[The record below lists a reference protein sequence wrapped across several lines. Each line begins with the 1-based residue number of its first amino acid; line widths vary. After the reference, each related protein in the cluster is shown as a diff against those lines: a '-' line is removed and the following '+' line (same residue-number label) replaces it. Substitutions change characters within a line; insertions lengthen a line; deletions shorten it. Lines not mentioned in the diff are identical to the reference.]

1 MAERSATEQPS
12 AKEPMSELQSVEQAV
27 YALLHGVERLEGE
40 VIDCIDADDR
50 VLAEDVLATID
61 VPPADNSAM
70 DGYALASEDSGKRL
84 PISQRIPAGHPA
96 KPLTPGTCARIFTGS
111 EIPLG
116 ADCVAIQEN
125 VELDGDVAL
134 IPATQPGQNVRLRGL
149 DVSAGDPLLET
160 GTRLGAAA
168 LGLLAGQGLSTVNVV
183 RRPKVA
189 LLLTGD
195 EIIEPGQVL
204 SRGQIYNSNGPM
216 LATLIRRFGGDLVS
230 QVKVAD
236 DFDTTLGRL
245 REAAAQA
252 DVIVTTGGVSVGE
265 EDHVKPALEQLGEL
279 SLWRLAMRPGKPL
292 ALGTIGDARLVGLP
306 GNPVSSYVG
315 AWLYLRPL
323 LGTLQGCDERQ
334 TLPVINAEARF
345 ETRTQGRRHYMRANL
360 EFQGERI
367 VASVYPEQSSA
378 VLTSCAATN
387 AFAVIPADTH
397 IRPGDRVDCLWL
409 QG

>member
-1 MAERSATEQPS
+1 MADRNQG
-12 AKEPMSELQSVEQAV
+12 ELQSVERALE
-27 YALLHGVERLEGE
+27 ALLEGVSRLEGE
-40 VIDCIDADDR
+40 RIACPDADGR
-50 VLAEDVLATID
+50 VLVDDVRAAID

-70 DGYALASEDSGKRL
+70 DGFALASADSGRQL
-84 PISQRIPAGHPA
+84 PISQRIPAGQPA
-96 KPLTPGTCARIFTGS
+96 QPLTPGTCARIFTGS
-111 EIPLG
+111 EIPTG

-125 VELDGDVAL
+125 VEVVGDTAIV
-134 IPATQPGQNVRLRGL
+134 PVTQAGQNVRRRGL
-149 DVSAGDPLLET
+149 DVTMGQPLLGA

-168 LGLLAGQGLSTVNVV
+168 LGLLAGQGCTTVDVV
-183 RRPKVA
+183 RRPRVA

-195 EIIEPGQVL
+195 EIVEPGQPL

-216 LATLIRRFGGDLVS
+216 LATLIRRFGGELVS
-230 QVKVAD
+230 QVRVAD
-236 DFDTTLGRL
+236 DSGTTLARL
-245 REAAAQA
+245 EEAAAVA

-265 EDHVKPALEQLGEL
+265 EDHVKPALERLGTL

-292 ALGTIGDARLVGLP
+292 ALGTIGSTRLVGLP

-323 LGTLQGCDERQ
+323 LGRLQGCSDQES
-334 TLPVINAEARF
+334 LPVISAEAQF

-360 EFQGERI
+360 EFHGERI
-367 VASVYPEQSSA
+367 LATPYPEQSSA
-378 VLTSCAATN
+378 VLTSCAETN
-387 AFAVIPADTH
+387 AFAVIPADSH

>member
-1 MAERSATEQPS
+1 MAMVEQPKS
-12 AKEPMSELQSVEQAV
+12 GLQSVEQALE
-27 YALLHGVERLEGE
+27 ALLDGVGRLESE
-40 VIDCIDADDR
+40 RIACLDADDR
-50 VLAEDVLATID
+50 VLADDVEVAID

-70 DGYALASEDSGKRL
+70 DGYALFSGDSGKRL
-84 PISQRIPAGHPA
+84 PVSQRIPAGQPPQ
-96 KPLTPGTCARIFTGS
+96 PLTPGTCARIFTGS
-111 EIPLG
+111 EIPAG

-125 VELDGDVAL
+125 VELDDDDAIV
-134 IPATQPGQNVRLRGL
+134 PVTQVGQNVRRRGL
-149 DVSAGDPLLET
+149 DVATGQPLLAA

-168 LGLLAGQGLSTVNVV
+168 LGLLAGQGFSTVNVV

-195 EIIEPGQVL
+195 EIVEPGQAL
-204 SRGQIYNSNGPM
+204 ARGQIYNSNGPM

-236 DFDTTLGRL
+236 DFDTTLARL
-245 REAAAQA
+245 REAAAKA

-292 ALGTIGDARLVGLP
+292 ALGTIGRTRLVGLP

-323 LGTLQGCDERQ
+323 LGKLQGCSDRLS
-334 TLPVINAEARF
+334 LPVVSAEAQF

-360 EFQGERI
+360 AFEGER
-367 VASVYPEQSSA
+367 VTASLYPEQSSA

-387 AFAVIPADTH
+387 AFAVIPSDSH

-409 QG
+409 QY

>member
-1 MAERSATEQPS
+1 MAERSTTGQSS
-12 AKEPMSELQSVEQAV
+12 AKGPTDGLQSVEQALE
-27 YALLHGVERLEGE
+27 ALLHGVERLEGE
-40 VIDCIDADDR
+40 IIDCFDADDR

-70 DGYALASEDSGKRL
+70 DGYALASEDSGRHL

-96 KPLTPGTCARIFTGS
+96 QPLAPGTCARIFTGS
-111 EIPLG
+111 EIPPG

-125 VELDGDVAL
+125 VELDGDVAM

-149 DVSAGDPLLET
+149 DVSAGAPLLAA

-195 EIIEPGQVL
+195 EIVEPGQAL
-204 SRGQIYNSNGPM
+204 ARGQIYNSNGPM
-216 LATLIRRFGGDLVS
+216 LATLIRHFGGDLVS

-236 DFDTTLGRL
+236 DFDTTLARL

-252 DVIVTTGGVSVGE
+252 DIIVTTGGVSVGE

-292 ALGTIGDARLVGLP
+292 ALGTIGKARLVGLP

-323 LGTLQGCDERQ
+323 LGRLQGCRDRES
-334 TLPVINAEARF
+334 LPVVSAEAQF
-345 ETRTQGRRHYMRANL
+345 EARTQGRRHYMRANL
-360 EFQGERI
+360 EFYGERI

-387 AFAVIPADTH
+387 AFAVIPADSH

-409 QG
+409 R

>member
-1 MAERSATEQPS
+1 MAERSTTGQSS
-12 AKEPMSELQSVEQAV
+12 AKGPTDGLQSVEQALE
-27 YALLHGVERLEGE
+27 ALLHGVERLEGE
-40 VIDCIDADDR
+40 IINCVDADDR

-70 DGYALASEDSGKRL
+70 DGYALASEDSGRRL

-96 KPLTPGTCARIFTGS
+96 QPLAPGTCARIFTGS
-111 EIPLG
+111 EIPPG

-125 VELDGDVAL
+125 VELDGDMAM

-149 DVSAGDPLLET
+149 DVSAGTPLLAA

-195 EIIEPGQVL
+195 EIIEPGQAL
-204 SRGQIYNSNGPM
+204 ARGQIYNSNGPM
-216 LATLIRRFGGDLVS
+216 LATLIRHFGGDLVS

-236 DFDTTLGRL
+236 DFDTTLARL
-245 REAAAQA
+245 REASAQA

-292 ALGTIGDARLVGLP
+292 ALGTIGNARLVGLP

-323 LGTLQGCDERQ
+323 LGRLQGCRDRES
-334 TLPVINAEARF
+334 LPVVSAEAQF
-345 ETRTQGRRHYMRANL
+345 EALTQGRRHYMRANL
-360 EFQGERI
+360 EFHGERI

-387 AFAVIPADTH
+387 AFAVIPADSH

-409 QG
+409 R

>member
-1 MAERSATEQPS
+1 MAEQPQS
-12 AKEPMSELQSVEQAV
+12 GLQSVEQALE
-27 YALLHGVERLEGE
+27 ALLDGVGRLESE
-40 VIDCIDADDR
+40 RIACLDADDR
-50 VLAEDVLATID
+50 VLADDMEAAID

-70 DGYALASEDSGKRL
+70 DGYALFSGDSGKRL
-84 PISQRIPAGHPA
+84 PISQRIPAGQPPQ
-96 KPLTPGTCARIFTGS
+96 PLTPGTCARIFTGS
-111 EIPLG
+111 EIPPG

-125 VELDGDVAL
+125 VELDGDDAIV
-134 IPATQPGQNVRLRGL
+134 PVTQIGQNVRRRGL
-149 DVSAGDPLLET
+149 DVATGQPLLAA

-168 LGLLAGQGLSTVNVV
+168 LGLLAGQGFSTVNVV
-183 RRPKVA
+183 RQPKVA

-195 EIIEPGQVL
+195 EIIEPGQAL
-204 SRGQIYNSNGPM
+204 ARGQIYNSNGPM

-236 DFDTTLGRL
+236 DFDTTLARL
-245 REAAAQA
+245 REAAAKA

-292 ALGTIGDARLVGLP
+292 ALGTIGRTRLVGLP

-323 LGTLQGCDERQ
+323 LGKLQGCSDRLS
-334 TLPVINAEARF
+334 LPVVSAEAQF
-345 ETRTQGRRHYMRANL
+345 ETRTQGRRHYMRASL
-360 EFQGERI
+360 AFEGER
-367 VASVYPEQSSA
+367 VTASLYPEQSSA

-387 AFAVIPADTH
+387 AFAVIPADSH

-409 QG
+409 QY

>member
-1 MAERSATEQPS
+1 MAERSTTGQSS
-12 AKEPMSELQSVEQAV
+12 AKGPTDGLQSVEQALE
-27 YALLHGVERLEGE
+27 ALLHGVERLEGE
-40 VIDCIDADDR
+40 IIDCVDADDR
-50 VLAEDVLATID
+50 VLTEDVLATID

-70 DGYALASEDSGKRL
+70 DGYALASEDSGRRL

-96 KPLTPGTCARIFTGS
+96 QPLAPGTCARIFTGS
-111 EIPLG
+111 EIPPG

-125 VELDGDVAL
+125 VELDGDEAM

-149 DVSAGDPLLET
+149 DVSAGTPLLAA

-195 EIIEPGQVL
+195 EIIEPGQAL
-204 SRGQIYNSNGPM
+204 ARGQIYNSNGPM
-216 LATLIRRFGGDLVS
+216 LATLIRHFGGDLVS

-236 DFDTTLGRL
+236 DFDTTLARL

-292 ALGTIGDARLVGLP
+292 ALGTIGNARLVGLP

-323 LGTLQGCDERQ
+323 LGRLQGCRDRES
-334 TLPVINAEARF
+334 LPVISAEAQF
-345 ETRTQGRRHYMRANL
+345 EAHTQGRRHYMRANL
-360 EFQGERI
+360 EFHGERI
-367 VASVYPEQSSA
+367 VASVYSEQSSA

-387 AFAVIPADTH
+387 AFAVIPADSH

-409 QG
+409 R

>member
-1 MAERSATEQPS
+1 MAERFVTGQPT
-12 AKEPMSELQSVEQAV
+12 AKHPTGELQSVEQALD
-27 YALLHGVERLEGE
+27 ALLHGVERLEGE
-40 VIDCIDADDR
+40 VIDCFDADGR
-50 VLAEDVLATID
+50 VLASNVLATLD

-70 DGYALASEDSGKRL
+70 DGYALASEDSDKRL

-96 KPLTPGTCARIFTGS
+96 QPLTPGTCARIFTGS

-125 VELDGDVAL
+125 VELDGDEAL
-134 IPATQPGQNVRLRGL
+134 IPATRPGQNVRLRGL
-149 DVSAGDPLLET
+149 DVSAGAPLLEA

-168 LGLLAGQGLSTVNVV
+168 LGLLAGQGLSTVEVV

-195 EIIEPGQVL
+195 EIVEPGQAL
-204 SRGQIYNSNGPM
+204 ARGQIYNSNGPM
-216 LATLIRRFGGDLVS
+216 LATLIRRFGGELVS

-236 DFDTTLGRL
+236 DFDTTLARL
-245 REAAAQA
+245 REASAQA

-292 ALGTIGDARLVGLP
+292 ALGTIGNARLVGLP

-323 LGTLQGCDERQ
+323 LGRLQGCRDRES
-334 TLPVINAEARF
+334 LPVVSAEAQF
-345 ETRTQGRRHYMRANL
+345 EAHTQGRRHYMRANL
-360 EFQGERI
+360 EFHGERI

-387 AFAVIPADTH
+387 AFAVIPADSH

-409 QG
+409 R

>member
-1 MAERSATEQPS
+1 MAMAEQPKSA
-12 AKEPMSELQSVEQAV
+12 LQSVEQALE
-27 YALLHGVERLEGE
+27 ALLDGVGRLESE
-40 VIDCIDADDR
+40 RIACLDADDR
-50 VLAEDVLATID
+50 VLADDVEAAID

-70 DGYALASEDSGKRL
+70 DGYALFSGDSGKRL
-84 PISQRIPAGHPA
+84 PVSQRIPAGQPPQ
-96 KPLTPGTCARIFTGS
+96 PLTPGTCARIFTGS
-111 EIPLG
+111 EIPPG

-125 VELDGDVAL
+125 VELDGDDAIV
-134 IPATQPGQNVRLRGL
+134 PATQPGQNVRRRGL
-149 DVSAGDPLLET
+149 DVVTGQPLLAA

-168 LGLLAGQGLSTVNVV
+168 LGLLAGQGFSTMDVV

-195 EIIEPGQVL
+195 EIVEPGQTL

-216 LATLIRRFGGDLVS
+216 LAMLIRRFGGDLVS
-230 QVKVAD
+230 QIKVAD
-236 DFDTTLGRL
+236 DFDTTLARL
-245 REAAAQA
+245 REAAAKA

-292 ALGTIGDARLVGLP
+292 ALGTIGRTRLVGLP

-323 LGTLQGCDERQ
+323 LGKLQGCSDRLS
-334 TLPVINAEARF
+334 LPVVSAEAQF

-360 EFQGERI
+360 AFEGER
-367 VASVYPEQSSA
+367 VAASLYPEQSSA

-387 AFAVIPADTH
+387 AFAVIPADSH

-409 QG
+409 QY

>member
-1 MAERSATEQPS
+1 MADRNQA
-12 AKEPMSELQSVEQAV
+12 ELQSVERALE
-27 YALLHGVERLEGE
+27 ALLEGVSRLEGE
-40 VIDCIDADDR
+40 RIACPDADGR
-50 VLAEDVLATID
+50 VLVDDVRAAID

-70 DGYALASEDSGKRL
+70 DGFALASADSGRQL
-84 PISQRIPAGHPA
+84 PISQRITAGQPAQ
-96 KPLTPGTCARIFTGS
+96 PLAPGTCARIFTGS
-111 EIPLG
+111 EIPTG

-125 VELDGDVAL
+125 VEVVGDTAIV
-134 IPATQPGQNVRLRGL
+134 PVTQAGQNVRRRGL
-149 DVSAGDPLLET
+149 DVTMGQPLLGA

-168 LGLLAGQGLSTVNVV
+168 LGLLAGQGCTTVDVV
-183 RRPKVA
+183 RRPRVA

-195 EIIEPGQVL
+195 EIVEPGQPL

-216 LATLIRRFGGDLVS
+216 LATLIRRFGGELVS
-230 QVKVAD
+230 QVRVAD
-236 DFDTTLGRL
+236 DFGTTLARL
-245 REAAAQA
+245 EEAAAVA

-265 EDHVKPALEQLGEL
+265 EDHVKPALERLGTL

-292 ALGTIGDARLVGLP
+292 ALGTIGSTRLVGLP

-323 LGTLQGCDERQ
+323 LGRLQGCSDQES
-334 TLPVINAEARF
+334 LPVISAEAQF

-360 EFQGERI
+360 EFHGERI
-367 VASVYPEQSSA
+367 LATPYPEQSSA
-378 VLTSCAATN
+378 VLTSCAETN
-387 AFAVIPADTH
+387 AFAVIPADSH